1 MHNFFDK
8 EKVVLHYEKLQ
19 LFLRLGLK
27 FKKIRGIYNLINQ
40 NGSNNIMNLTHRK
53 DQKQKKDRKALC
65 RLMNNAIYGKKMEH
79 LRKRINVKL

>member
-53 DQKQKKDRKALC
+53 D
-65 RLMNNAIYGKKMEH
+65 
-79 LRKRINVKL
+79 

>member
-1 MHNFFDK
+1 
-8 EKVVLHYEKLQ
+8 
-19 LFLRLGLK
+19 
-27 FKKIRGIYNLINQ
+27 
-40 NGSNNIMNLTHRK
+40 MNLTHRK